1 MCEVQCLVTRRD
13 SVNTSF
19 LPFFLFFF
27 YKFVSPLNLSHS
39 RDATNK
45 NIKKETKIKIC
56 VISSYIL
63 FSCPL
68 PERLVIEHISKCWQW
83 VKQRESRNGKK
94 EYLGNSS
101 SLNVTLIR
109 WLIAKNKKYLKT
121 VGFHRTQSN
130 CTYGSLY
137 WQMECLRLDRK
148 IKFLS

>member
-1 MCEVQCLVTRRD
+1 MTRRD
-13 SVNTSF
+13 SINTSF

-39 RDATNK
+39 SSATNK
-45 NIKKETKIKIC
+45 NIKKETKIKIW

-63 FSCPL
+63 FNCPL

-83 VKQRESRNGKK
+83 VKQRESRNGKE

-101 SLNVTLIR
+101 SLNATLITIR
-109 WLIAKNKKYLKT
+109 RLIAKNKKYLKT

-130 CTYGSLY
+130 CIYGSLY
-137 WQMECLRLDRK
+137 WQMECLRVEK
-148 IKFLS
+148 MIKFLS